1 MKKIALIALAL
12 FLVACSPSNET
23 KEETLETNKESV
35 VETETGSETATGAG
49 SEGESGIESG
59 SEGESGTE
67 SGSEGESD
75 TETVE
80 ELTSDE
86 LILADIAKAEVE
98 YYGLEKYYSR
108 ARIFNMLTSEGDTA
122 QTISEKVANY
132 AINKANIDFKKN
144 ALSTASIYAY
154 DNWWDWE
161 YIEKALK
168 EEDLFTEEEVKYAM
182 DNLADVD
189 Y

>member
-35 VETETGSETATGAG
+35 VETETGSETETRA
-49 SEGESGIESG
+49 G

-144 ALSTASIYAY
+144 SLSTASIYAY

-161 YIEKALK
+161 YIEKTLK

-189 Y
+189 YW

>member
-35 VETETGSETATGAG
+35 VETETGSETETGA
-49 SEGESGIESG
+49 G

>member
-49 SEGESGIESG
+49 SEGEPGI
-59 SEGESGTE
+59 E

>member
-1 MKKIALIALAL
+1 MKKIFLIAIAL
-12 FLVACSPSNET
+12 LLVSCSPSDETQKETIIKETKGKDAIKESIIKNET
-23 KEETLETNKESV
+23 TIKESVHQTLSKETLE
-35 VETETGSETATGAG
+35 
-49 SEGESGIESG
+49 
-59 SEGESGTE
+59 
-67 SGSEGESD
+67 
-75 TETVE
+75 
-80 ELTSDE
+80 ELTKDE

-108 ARIFNMLTSEGDTA
+108 ARIFNMLTNNADAS
-122 QTISEKVANY
+122 QNISEKVANY

-161 YIEKALK
+161 YIEKTLK
-168 EEDLFTEEEVKYAM
+168 NDDLFTKEEVKYAM
-182 DNLADVD
+182 DNLENVD